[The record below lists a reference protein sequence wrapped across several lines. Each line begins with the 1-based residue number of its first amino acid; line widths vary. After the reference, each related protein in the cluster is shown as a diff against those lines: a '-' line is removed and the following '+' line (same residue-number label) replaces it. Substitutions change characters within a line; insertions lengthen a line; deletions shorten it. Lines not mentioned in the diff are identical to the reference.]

1 MSRTVRPAG
10 LRTGL
15 AAAALAALGAALIA
29 GCSLARSGGQ
39 GGEGPSSAG
48 ARSDSAPTAVRADSP
63 AARPARRDT
72 APDARTSPADS
83 VLRALRDSAR
93 AMQTRRGHGGD
104 SARGDTTGPRPGT
117 DRAEGEDVY
126 PHGPVRT
133 ADVDSLAAIGPV
145 YTPYDR
151 GPVMRTGEYLDGLL
165 KATLVP
171 VIHERDLSPETW
183 ARFWVLVDADGRVR
197 ATELHLGSG
206 HAAFDAAAKAVA
218 ERLRYLP
225 AERDGS
231 PVPVWVLARI
241 SLLMG

>member
-1 MSRTVRPAG
+1 MSRTVRSVG

-15 AAAALAALGAALIA
+15 AAAALTALGAALLA
-29 GCSLARSGGQ
+29 GCSLARSGGE
-39 GGEGPSSAG
+39 GGEGPSAAG
-48 ARSDSAPTAVRADSP
+48 ARSDSAPAAVRADSP
-63 AARPARRDT
+63 AARLARRDT
-72 APDARTSPADS
+72 APEARTSAADS
-83 VLRALRDSAR
+83 VLRTLRDSAR
-93 AMQTRRGHGGD
+93 AMEARRAHGGA
-104 SARGDTTGPRPGT
+104 SARSDTTGPRPGT
-117 DRAEGEDVY
+117 DRAEGEGAY
-126 PHGPVRT
+126 PHGPVLT
-133 ADVDSLAAIGPV
+133 TDLDSLAAIGPV

-151 GPVMRTGEYLDGLL
+151 GPVLRTGDYLDGLL

-183 ARFWVLVDADGRVR
+183 SRFWVLVDVNGRVR
-197 ATELHLGSG
+197 ATGLHLGSG

>member
-1 MSRTVRPAG
+1 V
-10 LRTGL
+10 
-15 AAAALAALGAALIA
+15 
-29 GCSLARSGGQ
+29 
-39 GGEGPSSAG
+39 
-48 ARSDSAPTAVRADSP
+48 
-63 AARPARRDT
+63 
-72 APDARTSPADS
+72 
-83 VLRALRDSAR
+83 
-93 AMQTRRGHGGD
+93 
-104 SARGDTTGPRPGT
+104 
-117 DRAEGEDVY
+117 GEDAY
-126 PHGPVRT
+126 PHGPVLT
-133 ADVDSLAAIGPV
+133 ADVDSLAGIGPV

-151 GPVMRTGEYLDGLL
+151 GPVMRTGDYLDGLL

-183 ARFWVLVDADGRVR
+183 ARFWVLVDVDGRVR
-197 ATELHLGSG
+197 ATGLHLGSG